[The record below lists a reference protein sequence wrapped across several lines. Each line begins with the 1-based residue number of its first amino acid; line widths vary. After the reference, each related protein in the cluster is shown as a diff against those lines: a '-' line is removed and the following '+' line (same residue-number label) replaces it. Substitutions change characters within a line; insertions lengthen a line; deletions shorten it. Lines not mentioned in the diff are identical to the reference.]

1 MRGLPHVTV
10 VLWILEIVA
19 VICPGGAPGAS
30 GDPVAPERPRL
41 STSRKSLLQA
51 IFQPT
56 QRESQR
62 LLNTAAVKMAAAAPP
77 TVAPGVASRALKSR
91 EITVDLGVS
100 VS

>member
-41 STSRKSLLQA
+41 STSRKAFSKPS
-51 IFQPT
+51 F
-56 QRESQR
+56 SQLSANLSVFSTR
-62 LLNTAAVKMAAAAPP
+62 L
-77 TVAPGVASRALKSR
+77 R
-91 EITVDLGVS
+91 
-100 VS
+100 